1 MPMHWRIEPI
11 NEFIKHSSEGKGA
24 ASLMSVSKINL
35 VDDHLLLKEPGIQNP
50 TCWHQDQPYFNFD
63 GEDFCSL

>member
-1 MPMHWRIEPI
+1 MPMHRRIEPI

-35 VDDHLLLKEPGIQNP
+35 VDDHLLLKEPGTQNP

-63 GEDFCSL
+63 GENFCSL